1 MSGTKKCLKKSERYD
16 EQQGACKVPNN
27 TSQGGNQRGNQF
39 VQEQMKEK
47 QAANQEGDNGL
58 LDLVQGGLDVAGLL
72 PGVGEIADGA
82 NALIYTA
89 RGDYTNAGLSAA
101 AMIPFAGWAATGA
114 KGAIKGKRAVK
125 ALDAAKDGTKALTKG
140 TVKALDG
147 ISSKISQKQM
157 RHVKGRKE
165 WLQRG
170 QGSYLSSVDDAQTV
184 LDAAH
189 SGSAKVL
196 GRTSQGH
203 VVVRYDGVT
212 GFNNNPAAGFVD
224 QPTNVFMIK
233 GTSKPSIV
241 PTSPAWQAK

>member
-1 MSGTKKCLKKSERYD
+1 MGKKKCLDLSEVYD
-16 EQQGACKVPNN
+16 EQKGICRAPSDNVPKD
-27 TSQGGNQRGNQF
+27 SSRGNQF
-39 VQEQMKEK
+39 TQGQM
-47 QAANQEGDNGL
+47 QGSQDSSGNDEGSGA
-58 LDLVQGGLDVAGLL
+58 LDWLQGGLDIAGLI
-72 PGVGEIADGA
+72 PGIGEIADGA

-101 AMIPFAGWAATGA
+101 AMIPFAGWGATGA
-114 KGAIKGKRAVK
+114 KGAIKAKRALNATDV
-125 ALDAAKDGTKALTKG
+125 ATDGARALTKG

-147 ISSKISQKQM
+147 IGTKISQKQM

-170 QGSYLSSVDDAQTV
+170 QGSYVGSVDEAQAV

-189 SGSAKVL
+189 GGAAKVL

-212 GFNNNPAAGFVD
+212 GFNNNPAAGFID

-233 GTSKPSIV
+233 GTAKPSVV
-241 PTSPAWQAK
+241 PTSPAWTPK